1 MTTSLKAG
9 FAQIFS
15 CCPKN
20 ELPKIWRGGGGGG
33 GGGGAWVGAAAPLAT
48 TSRTPMNRNN
58 GKIKE
63 SFFLILTAYIH
74 DSEQK
79 KIENL

>member
-1 MTTSLKAG
+1 MKTSLKVG

-15 CCPKN
+15 CCQKN
-20 ELPKIWRGGGGGG
+20 LSCSKFG
-33 GGGGAWVGAAAPLAT
+33 GAAAPLAT
-48 TSRTPMNRNN
+48 TARTPMKSNN

-63 SFFLILTAYIH
+63 FFFLILSAYIH

-79 KIENL
+79 KIKNL

>member
-1 MTTSLKAG
+1 MKTSLKAC
-9 FAQIFS
+9 FAPIFS

-20 ELPKIWRGGGGGG
+20 LSCSKCGGRGGR
-33 GGGGAWVGAAAPLAT
+33 GAAAPLVPTA
-48 TSRTPMNRNN
+48 RTPMKSNN

-63 SFFLILTAYIH
+63 SFFLILSAYIH

-79 KIENL
+79 KIKNL

>member
-1 MTTSLKAG
+1 MKTSLKAG
-9 FAQIFS
+9 FAPIFS

-20 ELPKIWRGGGGGG
+20 LSCSKCVCVGGGGE
-33 GGGGAWVGAAAPLAT
+33 GAAAPLVPTA
-48 TSRTPMNRNN
+48 RTPMKSNN

-63 SFFLILTAYIH
+63 SFFLILSAYIH

-79 KIENL
+79 KIKNL

>member
-15 CCPKN
+15 CCPKF
-20 ELPKIWRGGGGGG
+20 GGGGVGV
-33 GGGGAWVGAAAPLAT
+33 AWVGAAAPLAT

>member
-1 MTTSLKAG
+1 MKTSLKAG

-20 ELPKIWRGGGGGG
+20 LSCPKFGGT
-33 GGGGAWVGAAAPLAT
+33 AATLAPTALT
-48 TSRTPMNRNN
+48 TMKSNN

-63 SFFLILTAYIH
+63 SFFLILSAYIN

-79 KIENL
+79 KIKNL

>member
-20 ELPKIWRGGGGGG
+20 ELPKIWRGE
-33 GGGGAWVGAAAPLAT
+33 GGAWVGAAAPLAT
-48 TSRTPMNRNN
+48 TARTPMNRNN